1 MIRALLID
9 HDTGDIQRGDLGL
22 LESWSAHSQTLWLD
36 LEGEPADSE
45 RELLSERFG
54 ISRLA
59 IDDAQRKRHPP
70 KLEWFDDYFFLLL
83 KGFSAETDSI
93 DFAVIHISFFCG
105 QNFLLTRHAEVSP
118 SINRTLDQL
127 EGFPRETRTHPA
139 HLLYRVVRTIIDR
152 YSPIVLNLEAR
163 LETLEEQMLSH
174 PSDELLNEL
183 VGYNSRLR
191 KLRRIFGYQQA
202 VLAELK
208 GEGLHALQEN
218 YQHEFQ
224 DAFEQME
231 RLASLSEMLQQL
243 TGDLINGYISVASH
257 RLNNIMKTLTIA
269 SVIFLPLTFLAGI
282 YGMNF
287 ENMPELKSSLGYF
300 VVLGVMIALAIGLLF
315 VFRRK
320 HWL

>member
-9 HDTGDIQRGDLGL
+9 HQSGDIRRGDLSL
-22 LESWSAHSQTLWLD
+22 LDSWSEDGETLWLD
-36 LEGEPADSE
+36 LEGEPAASE
-45 RELLSERFG
+45 RELLSSRFG

-59 IDDAQRKRHPP
+59 IDDAQRLRHPP

-93 DFAVIHISFFCG
+93 DYQVIHISFFCG
-105 QNFLLTRHAEVSP
+105 RNFLVTRHSEVSP
-118 SINRTLDQL
+118 SINRTLEHIDS
-127 EGFPRETRTHPA
+127 FSTETRSHPA

-163 LETLEEQMLSH
+163 LETLEEEMLSH

-202 VLAELK
+202 VLSELK
-208 GEGLHALQEN
+208 GEGLHALQSN
-218 YQHEFQ
+218 YMHEFQ
-224 DAFEQME
+224 DAYEQME

-287 ENMPELKSSLGYF
+287 ENMPELKSPLGYF
-300 VVLGVMIALAIGLLF
+300 IVLGVMVGLAAILLLL
-315 VFRRK
+315 FRRK

>member
-1 MIRALLID
+1 MIRTVLID
-9 HDTGDIQRGDLGL
+9 HATGDMERGDIAL
-22 LESWSAHSQTLWLD
+22 LDRWDRELQTLWLD

-45 RELLSERFG
+45 RALLADRFG
-54 ISRLA
+54 ISKLA

-70 KLEWFDDYFFLLL
+70 KLEWFNDYFFLLL
-83 KGFSAETDSI
+83 KGFSADTDSI
-93 DFAVIHISFFCG
+93 DFEVIHISFFCG
-105 QNFLLTRHAEVSP
+105 RNFLVTRHLEVSP
-118 SINRTLDQL
+118 SINRTLELLD
-127 EGFPRETRTHPA
+127 GFSSDARNHPG

-163 LETLEEQMLSH
+163 LEQLEEQMLSD

-202 VLAELK
+202 VLSELK
-208 GEGLHALQEN
+208 GEGLHTLQAN
-218 YQHEFQ
+218 YEHEFQ
-224 DAFEQME
+224 DAYEQME

-287 ENMPELKSSLGYF
+287 QNMPELQSRAGYF
-300 VVLGVMIALAIGLLF
+300 VVLAVMIGLAVLLLY

-320 HWL
+320 RWI

>member
-1 MIRALLID
+1 MIRVVLID
-9 HDTGDIQRGDLGL
+9 HESGAIERGGRELMS
-22 LESWSAHSQTLWLD
+22 SWDRNRQTLWMD
-36 LEGEPADSE
+36 MEAEEARSE
-45 RELLSERFG
+45 RTMLADDFG
-54 ISRLA
+54 IDHIA

-93 DFAVIHISFFCG
+93 DFSVIHISFFCG

-118 SINRTLDQL
+118 SINRTLDGL
-127 EGFPRETRTHPA
+127 HAMSPEARKHPG
-139 HLLYRVVRTIIDR
+139 HLLYKVVRTIIDR
-152 YSPIVLNLEAR
+152 YSPIVLNLESR
-163 LETLEEQMLSH
+163 LETLEEEMLENAR
-174 PSDELLNEL
+174 DELLNEL
-183 VGYNSRLR
+183 VSYNSRLR

-202 VLAELK
+202 LLSELK
-208 GEGLHALQEN
+208 GEGLHSLQDN
-218 YQHEFQ
+218 YRHEFQ

-231 RLASLSEMLQQL
+231 RLASLTDMLQSL

-269 SVIFLPLTFLAGI
+269 SVIFLPLTFVAGI

-287 ENMPELKSSLGYF
+287 QHMPELSSKDGYF
-300 VVLGVMIALAIGLLF
+300 MVLGFMVFLAICLLF

-320 HWL
+320 RWL